1 MYIQIQN
8 KILEFEN
15 KLEITQQI
23 LNSIDELLKK
33 ENLQFSHLIIDGE
46 VIYDDFY
53 NYINENIKNIEKVE
67 VVVLTLDE
75 MIKEMILS
83 SYNYVK
89 NAIPIIN
96 KLAEK
101 FYQRPSENTWSELS
115 DLFEGIQW
123 IMESQTQ
130 INSIN
135 NLDTV
140 VNDYDIWNEYV
151 QEISK
156 LHNIIPELEN
166 AILGKDNILI
176 GDITLYEIVPVF
188 EAMLKKLEFLTF
200 GE

>member
-8 KILEFEN
+8 EVLEFEN

-23 LNSIDELLKK
+23 LNSIDERLIKG
-33 ENLQFSHLIIDGE
+33 NLQFSHLIIDGE
-46 VIYDDFY
+46 DIYDDFY
-53 NYINENIKNIEKVE
+53 NYISENIKNVEKVE

-75 MIKEMILS
+75 MINEMILS

-89 NAIPIIN
+89 NAIPIIS

-101 FYQRPSENTWSELS
+101 FYQRLNESTWSELS

-123 IMESQTQ
+123 IMGSQTQ

-135 NLDTV
+135 NLDTI

-151 QEISK
+151 KEVSK
-156 LHNIIPELEN
+156 LNNIIPELEN

-188 EAMLKKLEFLTF
+188 EAMLKKLEFLAF